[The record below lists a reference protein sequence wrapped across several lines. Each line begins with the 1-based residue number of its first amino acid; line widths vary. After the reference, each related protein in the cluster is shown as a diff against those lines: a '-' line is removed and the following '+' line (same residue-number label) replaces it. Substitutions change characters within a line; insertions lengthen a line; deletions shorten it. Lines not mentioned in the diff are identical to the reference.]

1 MNPRNEV
8 KKPLTGPTGRKRQ
21 RQKNGSTMK
30 RPLKKLGAY
39 RSLFAMNRGFEMVLL
54 SCAELKK
61 LGFLSHRH
69 LKRFQALAEEL
80 RAGTNHRVTEA
91 VRDYEQQDWAHFGR
105 LTSKVKDRN

>member
-1 MNPRNEV
+1 MNRRNDV
-8 KKPLTGPTGRKRQ
+8 KKPGPADRKRQ
-21 RQKNGSTMK
+21 RQKNGITMK

-39 RSLFAMNRGFEMVLL
+39 RSLFAMNRGFETVLL

-91 VRDYEQQDWAHFGR
+91 VRDFEERDWARFGR
-105 LTSKVKDRN
+105 LIAQGKDHA

>member
-1 MNPRNEV
+1 MNPRHQA
-8 KKPLTGPTGRKRQ
+8 KKSLPGPTDRKRQ
-21 RQKNGSTMK
+21 RHKNASTVK

-39 RSLFAMNRGFEMVLL
+39 RSLFAMNRGFEIALL

-69 LKRFQALAEEL
+69 LKRFQAMTEEL

-91 VRDYEQQDWAHFGR
+91 VRDYEERDWARFGR
-105 LTSKVKDRN
+105 LTSKGNQN